1 MIYGTAID
9 ERHGI
14 ACGRGSADTPGRRND
29 MNMPENGL
37 VAVVK
42 RDCPTC
48 DLLGP
53 VYRQLSD
60 GPGLTAFSQDEP
72 SFPEHLGG
80 APDHPHRE
88 RSYQPRIEPAPTD
101 REN

>member
-14 ACGRGSADTPGRRND
+14 SCGSGSADTPGRRND

-60 GPGLTAFSQDEP
+60 GPGLTVFSQDDP
-72 SFPEHLGG
+72 SFPEQIGG
-80 APDHPHRE
+80 ALDDRDLE
-88 RSYQPRIEPAPTD
+88 RD
-101 REN
+101 RKSTRLNSSH

>member
-1 MIYGTAID
+1 
-9 ERHGI
+9 
-14 ACGRGSADTPGRRND
+14 

-60 GPGLTAFSQDEP
+60 GPGLTVFSQDDP
-72 SFPEHLGG
+72 SFPEQIGG
-80 APDHPHRE
+80 ALDDRDLE
-88 RSYQPRIEPAPTD
+88 RSYRLDIETVPTLVRLEGGREAGRAIGRSEEHTSELTSIKRIS
-101 REN
+101 